1 MSASES
7 TQTEGIDIYKYQTYQ
22 DVVKIM
28 NEKFNSKDNIHSTAL
43 DIISLYLKGHKIIHI
58 ESKIYCE
65 YFLYRLMLPAIF
77 ISSVSSVIS
86 GVLKDQEYAAVTVS
100 ILTAVNAFILAIIT
114 YLKLDAQAEAYKSSA
129 YSYDKLQT
137 MCEFNSGRILLN
149 TMTTT
154 GNSCEVMKNIL
165 NDIEK
170 QVMDIK
176 ERNQFIIPAYIRN
189 NYPKLY
195 FTNIFSVVKHI
206 QNEEMVHVNNLKII
220 MNKLAD
226 VKNSIGLERSAE
238 FLEKKEILEKQK
250 NMAINR
256 LIRFREKYLE
266 IDKEFKTE
274 IELNINRK
282 STHWYACFCKYSNC
296 NQSDDEIVSIDYNRP
311 SMFIENENNFSSI
324 V

>member
-1 MSASES
+1 ME
-7 TQTEGIDIYKYQTYQ
+7 TQTDIYTYQTYQ
-22 DVVKIM
+22 DVAKIM
-28 NEKFNSKDNIHSTAL
+28 NEKFNSKDNIYSTAL

-58 ESKIYCE
+58 ESKNYCE
-65 YFLYRLMLPAIF
+65 YYLYRLMLPAIF

-86 GVLKDQEYAAVTVS
+86 GILKNEEYASVTVS
-100 ILTAVNAFILAIIT
+100 ILTAVNAFILSIIT
-114 YLKLDAQAEAYKSSA
+114 YLKLDAKAEAYKSSA

-149 TMTTT
+149 TMATS
-154 GNSCEVMKNIL
+154 GNDCEVMKNIL

-170 QVMDIK
+170 QVMEIK
-176 ERNQFIIPAYIRN
+176 ERNQFIVPGYIRN

-206 QNEEMVHVNNLKII
+206 QNEEMIHINNLKII
-220 MNKLAD
+220 MNQCID
-226 VKNSIGLERSAE
+226 VKNALNRGEITDEL
-238 FLEKKEILEKQK
+238 LEKKDIHDKKK

-266 IDKEFKTE
+266 IDKEFKNE

-282 STHWYACFCKYSNC
+282 KSPWYACCSKYSSC
-296 NQSDDEIVSIDYNRP
+296 NRPDEDVLIDYQRP
-311 SMFIENENNFSSI
+311 SMMENEHDMSSS
-324 V
+324 VV